1 MNKNNVGFFFGWM
14 QKPCLKIGLKGRI
27 VGGGEERERV
37 GGNLR
42 ERVEKEGEGGASYQ
56 NLFIEPVAK
65 N

>member
-1 MNKNNVGFFFGWM
+1 M

-37 GGNLR
+37 GGHWR
-42 ERVEKEGEGGASYQ
+42 ERGEKEGEGGASYQ